1 MDFLYLILAY
11 ICGLGTM
18 YGIMVHRN
26 SNYDGQMVV
35 TLNDEDKLIYVLELD
50 GDPSDLKGQKVVKF
64 KVTDREGTGYGEME

>member
-1 MDFLYLILAY
+1 MDYLYLILAY

-18 YGIMVHRN
+18 YGIMAYRN
-26 SNYDGQMVV
+26 GNYDGQMVV

-50 GDPSDLKGQKVVKF
+50 GDPADLKGQKAVKF